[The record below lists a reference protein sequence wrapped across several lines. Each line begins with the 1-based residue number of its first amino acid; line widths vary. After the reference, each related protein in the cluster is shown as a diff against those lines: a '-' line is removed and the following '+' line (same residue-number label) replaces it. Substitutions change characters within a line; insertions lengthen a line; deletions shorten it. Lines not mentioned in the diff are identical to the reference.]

1 MDFNIIEITIT
12 AVTGFLTFLLGQNK
26 GKKELESI
34 HLQNLE
40 KSIEIYQT
48 IITDLKIEIEKL
60 GKKVTTL
67 EDMVDELMLEN
78 QKLQK
83 MLSSTQK

>member
-48 IITDLKIEIEKL
+48 IITDLKTEIEKL

-83 MLSSTQK
+83 MLSSREK

>member
-48 IITDLKIEIEKL
+48 IITDLKTEIEKL